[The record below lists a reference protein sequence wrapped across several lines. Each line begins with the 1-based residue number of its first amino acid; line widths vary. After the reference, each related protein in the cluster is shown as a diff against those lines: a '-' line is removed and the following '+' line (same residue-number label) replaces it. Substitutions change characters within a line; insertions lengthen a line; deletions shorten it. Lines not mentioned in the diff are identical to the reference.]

1 MFELRNIIGLEDTRD
16 ILDLYHYTGTHM
28 TDPIQKDM
36 STITDINS
44 YQLPVIIARLT
55 PDQVERLRQDPN
67 AEYVPPDGVAY
78 ANVKSCPTPG
88 QQTVPWGIH

>member
-1 MFELRNIIGLEDTRD
+1 
-16 ILDLYHYTGTHM
+16 M

-55 PDQVERLRQDPN
+55 PDQVERLKQDPN
-67 AEYVPPDGVAY
+67 VEYVAPDGVAY
-78 ANVKSCPTPG
+78 ATVEPG
-88 QQTVPWGIH
+88 PVHGKKTVPWGYTKVKAAEAWQIPSATPITVL